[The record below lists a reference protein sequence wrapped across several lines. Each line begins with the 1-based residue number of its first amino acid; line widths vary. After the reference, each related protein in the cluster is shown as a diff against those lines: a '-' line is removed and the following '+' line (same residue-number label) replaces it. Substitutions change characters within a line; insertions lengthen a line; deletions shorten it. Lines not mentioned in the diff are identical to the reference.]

1 MTGLA
6 WWRRPRRVRLNLAL
20 QGGGAHGAFTWG
32 VLDRLLEEEHIQMAA
47 VSGTSAGAMNGVVM
61 AHGLAQGGRSGA
73 REALH
78 RFWTELGSQT
88 PFNWLTTGDGD
99 SLRFTP
105 VARWFMRLSQF
116 VSPYDANPMGLNPL
130 RDLLVQQIDFERL
143 RQPGALPLFVAATQ
157 AKTGR
162 LRVFDSSQLSVDAVL
177 ASACL
182 PAIHHAVEIDGEP
195 YWDGGYSANPAVF
208 PLLQANRAV
217 DTLLVLLSPLR
228 HLGAL
233 RSTADIQRRAQDIA
247 FDNTFLREMHMLAH
261 VREMARQSLWMRGR
275 FERRVL
281 RARFHLVEDP
291 DGLGGLAGETRL
303 MAHRQFLERLR
314 DAGRARAQAWL
325 DESGATL
332 GRSSSVDIED
342 VFG

>member
-1 MTGLA
+1 MTILS

-32 VLDRLLEEEHIQMAA
+32 VLDLLLEQEHIEIASI
-47 VSGTSAGAMNGVVM
+47 SGTSAGAINGVVL
-61 AHGLAQGGRSGA
+61 AHGLAQGGRQGA
-73 REALH
+73 REALQQ
-78 RFWTELGSQT
+78 FWTALGTQT
-88 PFNWLTTGDGD
+88 PFDWLTTGNGD

-105 VARWFMRLSQF
+105 VARWFLHWSQF
-116 VSPYDANPMGLNPL
+116 VSPYDSNPMGLNPL

-143 RQPGALPLFVAATQ
+143 RRRGGLPLFVAATQ

-162 LRVFDSSQLSVDAVL
+162 LRVFPWHELNVDAVL
-177 ASACL
+177 ASTCL

-208 PLLQANRAV
+208 PLLQANRAR

-228 HLGAL
+228 HVGPL
-233 RSTADIQRRAQDIA
+233 RSTADIKRRAQDIA

-261 VREMARQSLWMRGR
+261 VREMARESLWMRGR

-281 RARFHLVEDP
+281 RARFHLVEDT

-303 MAHRQFLERLR
+303 MAHRPFLERLR

-325 DESGATL
+325 DEHGPSL
-332 GRSSSVDIED
+332 GRSSSVDIEA